1 MSTFQAVVQ
10 QLQKNNQDEAT
21 RDNAMVKSLEL
32 HGEQNRVGF
41 NKLIE
46 KITGELNGVKNTFDA
61 AREEEANQQKEEK
74 KLKSSEKVKENRVA
88 RFMKITYE
96 GIKKLPGN
104 LFKAVSKGMSKL
116 MDTMKEYGKKGWDIA
131 KKFLMVGALGVL
143 PVSYTHLRA
152 HET

>member
-46 KITGELNGVKNTFDA
+46 KITGQLDGVKNTFEA
-61 AREEEANQQKEEK
+61 AREEEANQEKEQK
-74 KLKSSEKVKENRVA
+74 KLTASKKVEEN
-88 RFMKITYE
+88 
-96 GIKKLPGN
+96 
-104 LFKAVSKGMSKL
+104 S
-116 MDTMKEYGKKGWDIA
+116 
-131 KKFLMVGALGVL
+131 
-143 PVSYTHLRA
+143 
-152 HET
+152 